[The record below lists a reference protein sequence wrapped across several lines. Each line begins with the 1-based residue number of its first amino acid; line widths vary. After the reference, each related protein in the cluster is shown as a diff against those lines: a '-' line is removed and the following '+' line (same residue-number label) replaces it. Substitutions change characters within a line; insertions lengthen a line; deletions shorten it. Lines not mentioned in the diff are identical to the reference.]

1 MNPSGPR
8 QWLDI
13 ALFLLAGFI
22 AIGLA
27 IIPMGLAAN
36 SVAFPDVLFALF
48 VAWVIRQPDSAPVV
62 AIVFLSVLADA
73 LMMRPIGLWAMMLLV
88 GTEGLRLS
96 ERAFRDIPFL
106 LEWLYVSVLFVLLS
120 FLQNVVLFVSFS
132 EMYAIGDVFW
142 HAVRS
147 IAVYP
152 VVVAVLHWGLR
163 IRATKKDN
171 RPNRLG
177 FVL

>member
-8 QWLDI
+8 YWLDI
-13 ALFLLAGFI
+13 ALFVLMGFI

-36 SVAFPDVLFALF
+36 SVGFPDVMFALF
-48 VAWVIRQPDSAPVV
+48 VAWVIRRPASAPVL
-62 AIVFLSVLADA
+62 ALVFLAILADA
-73 LMMRPIGLWAMMLLV
+73 LMMRPIGLWAMMLLI
-88 GTEGLRLS
+88 GTEALRLS

-106 LEWLYVSVLFVLLS
+106 LEWLYVGVLFVLLS
-120 FLQNVVLFVSFS
+120 VLQNVVLFVSFAG
-132 EMYAIGDVFW
+132 MYAIGDVFW
-142 HAVRS
+142 HAVRT

-163 IRATKKDN
+163 IRAASKDK

-177 FVL
+177 YVL